1 MPFVEADGLEAS
13 KRKMNP
19 ELLPHFFLRSLLA
32 DEVNDFAEAPKHLLG
47 NLEQHRRCTSQVMH
61 KFEAVEG
68 VAFQDEDVP
77 LFLVVTVVPVVQQ
90 KVLALACV
98 HGGHIHLVIEEIL
111 QIIVVRLQCL
121 GISAEFDSDLLEHVI
136 GGIPEV
142 GVTHVAH
149 PTDVPFEVL
158 FRSAFLQN

>member
-19 ELLPHFFLRSLLA
+19 ELLPHFFLLSLLL

-47 NLEQHRRCTSQVMH
+47 NLEQHRRFTSQVMH
-61 KFEAVEG
+61 KLEAVEG

-90 KVLALACV
+90 KVLALACIL
-98 HGGHIHLVIEEIL
+98 GGHIHLLKEENL
-111 QIIVVRLQCL
+111 QITVELQCL
-121 GISAEFDSDLLEHVI
+121 GLGAEFDSYLLEHVV